1 MPNGCATSAAIASPC
16 RTSLRSAI
24 CYGSRPRQAALRR
37 AAFSRVFWRRK
48 CALICPA
55 ERDEAWLGSVDQR
68 SVLNRWLFA
77 GQRDQIRDVYVAGNA
92 VIKEGYHPAQAAC
105 AARFSQAM
113 AALR

>member
-1 MPNGCATSAAIASPC
+1 MG
-16 RTSLRSAI
+16 
-24 CYGSRPRQAALRR
+24 QR
-37 AAFSRVFWRRK
+37 ADWLV
-48 CALICPA
+48 L
-55 ERDEAWLGSVDQR
+55 RDEAWLGSVDQR